1 MRLSFVRLSLF
12 AAILATQGFVTP
24 EFAAGAVPA
33 KADGPPKQTAV
44 TYAHIDVKG
53 SYPEGDQT
61 PGLFGDVV
69 EGLSDAIARLD
80 KAAGDKAIS
89 GVILKINSPS
99 IGWGKLG
106 EFRAAIGRVRKAG
119 KKVYAVSDS
128 AGTMDYLLASVCD
141 EIIMPESGVVMVLG
155 LRAEVS
161 FYKNLFDKI
170 GVQPQMLRVGE
181 YKAAAEPYSRTE
193 MSPEFREEMEAIL
206 ESYYRQMVST
216 ISQGRKLDIAKVK
229 AAIDSGPHSA
239 TAAKRLGL
247 IDRITY
253 ADDFEDALKKS
264 HRGVEVK
271 FARRYGKKKIDTDF
285 SGFAG
290 MVKMMNLMMGVPPGS
305 RRSRGPKIAVI
316 HASGPIFTGKSKSDL
331 FGSKTMGSD
340 TIIKAVKKAQ
350 ADESVKAIVL
360 RVNSPGGSALAS
372 DLMWRSLEKVDKP
385 LVVSMGDVAASG
397 GYYISMG
404 ADAIFAERGTLT
416 GSIGV
421 VGGKLALKGLFEKL
435 GITTSIV
442 SRGKNSGAMSPL
454 DGFSKSERAA
464 MTKLLYEIYDQ
475 FTRKA
480 AAGRKMKY
488 ETLEKLARGR
498 VYTGEMALKVGLVDK
513 LGTLEDAVAHAR
525 KLAGFAPGDKV
536 DRMVLPKAA
545 SPFEQLFGPI
555 DPDVESKLATGSLIM
570 QELKSLSPELAE
582 KFRMVQLINLLA
594 KESRLTLMPF
604 AVRVR

>member
-1 MRLSFVRLSLF
+1 
-12 AAILATQGFVTP
+12 
-24 EFAAGAVPA
+24 
-33 KADGPPKQTAV
+33 
-44 TYAHIDVKG
+44 
-53 SYPEGDQT
+53 
-61 PGLFGDVV
+61 
-69 EGLSDAIARLD
+69 
-80 KAAGDKAIS
+80 
-89 GVILKINSPS
+89 
-99 IGWGKLG
+99 
-106 EFRAAIGRVRKAG
+106 
-119 KKVYAVSDS
+119 
-128 AGTMDYLLASVCD
+128 
-141 EIIMPESGVVMVLG
+141 
-155 LRAEVS
+155 
-161 FYKNLFDKI
+161 
-170 GVQPQMLRVGE
+170 
-181 YKAAAEPYSRTE
+181 
-193 MSPEFREEMEAIL
+193 
-206 ESYYRQMVST
+206 
-216 ISQGRKLDIAKVK
+216 
-229 AAIDSGPHSA
+229 
-239 TAAKRLGL
+239 
-247 IDRITY
+247 
-253 ADDFEDALKKS
+253 
-264 HRGVEVK
+264 
-271 FARRYGKKKIDTDF
+271 
-285 SGFAG
+285 
-290 MVKMMNLMMGVPPGS
+290 
-305 RRSRGPKIAVI
+305 
-316 HASGPIFTGKSKSDL
+316 
-331 FGSKTMGSD
+331 
-340 TIIKAVKKAQ
+340 
-350 ADESVKAIVL
+350 
-360 RVNSPGGSALAS
+360 
-372 DLMWRSLEKVDKP
+372 MWRSLEKVDKP